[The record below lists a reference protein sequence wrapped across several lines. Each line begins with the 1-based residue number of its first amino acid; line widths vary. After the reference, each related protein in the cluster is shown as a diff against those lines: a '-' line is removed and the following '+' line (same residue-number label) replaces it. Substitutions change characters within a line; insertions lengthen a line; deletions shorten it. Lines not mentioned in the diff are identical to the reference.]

1 MAVPSHARG
10 YESFGG
16 SAGRTCAESTPDW
29 TYPPTGPAG
38 APNIVVVLVDD
49 MGYSDIGPFG
59 SEIETPTLDRLAAQG
74 VRLSNYHTTPLCSP
88 SRAALLTGINA
99 HRAGFG
105 FVANADPGYPGLRL
119 ELADDVL
126 TLPEMLRDNGY
137 ATYAVGKWHLVRD
150 ATMNPAANRGSWP
163 TQRGFDR
170 YYGSLE
176 GLNSFY
182 YPNQLISDA
191 SVVDVEEYP
200 QDYYLTDDLT
210 DKALSYIKDLRAH
223 DADKPFFLYFAHVAM
238 HGPLQAK
245 AEDQAKYRGRYA
257 EGWDELRRRRFAEQ
271 LAHGL
276 FPPGTQQKPR
286 NTEPGYEAAQWTS
299 LSADEQRRYAKYME
313 VYAGMVDSIDQSL
326 GRIVDL
332 LDELG
337 EFDNTIIVFTS
348 DNGGTAEGGPEGTRS
363 YFAEFAHVDDPEW
376 VGDVAHDED
385 LIGTARLGVHYPR
398 GWGQASNTPFR
409 FYKGQTFA
417 GGVRVPL
424 VVSWPKGLP
433 RTDAD
438 SGIRHEYAYVTDLAP
453 TLLELA
459 GLRSP
464 SVRHGLP
471 AKEFDGVS
479 AAELLRDPT
488 AQTLHTEQYSEMTG
502 HRGFY
507 RDGWKLLSLHEA
519 DSDLDAPN
527 WQLFDVRADPTELHD
542 LSARYPDKAAELARA
557 WDESAWANTVFPL
570 LTRADL
576 SRRRPEE
583 ARFAA
588 PIRLLPGTPTLER
601 YRSQR
606 LIAYRDFTITA
617 DLTAARPSL
626 DPPRAASS
634 PTAGTDVHAAGTAS
648 AADARAAVAPT
659 ARPEIGYRRG
669 DEGVLVAHG
678 DPLGGYL
685 LYIEDGEVVLG
696 VNSYGRYASVGAPLP
711 IGARQITVRATVRPH
726 LRWDFTIEVDD
737 TPLAELTDRVQL
749 VGMAPWT
756 GISVGVD
763 ARGPVAWELRTRR
776 GSFRY
781 TGGLRA
787 VTYTPGPIQV
797 PQRTIEAVEREAEY
811 AAE

>member
-1 MAVPSHARG
+1 MPVPPHARG
-10 YESFGG
+10 YASFGG
-16 SAGRTCAESTPDW
+16 SAGRTSAESTPDW
-29 TYPPTGPAG
+29 TYPPTAPAG
-38 APNIVVVLVDD
+38 SPNIVVVLVDD

-88 SRAALLTGINA
+88 SRAALLTGINS

-126 TLPEMLRDNGY
+126 TLPEILRGNGY

-150 ATMNPAANRGSWP
+150 ATMNPSAHRDSWP

-182 YPNQLISDA
+182 YPNQLVSDS
-191 SVVDVEEYP
+191 SVVDVQEYP
-200 QDYYLTDDLT
+200 QGYYLTDDLT

-223 DADKPFFLYFAHVAM
+223 DAEKPFFLYFAHVAM

-245 AEDQAKYRGRYA
+245 AEDQAKYRGRYDQ
-257 EGWDELRRRRFAEQ
+257 GWDELRRRRFAQQ
-271 LAHGL
+271 LAQGL
-276 FPPGTQQKPR
+276 FPPGTEQKPR
-286 NTEPGYEAAQWTS
+286 NTEPGYEAAEWDS

-332 LDELG
+332 LDDLG
-337 EFDNTIIVFTS
+337 ELDNTIIVFTS

-363 YFAEFAHVDDPEW
+363 YFAEFAHIDDPDW
-376 VGDVAHDED
+376 VGDVPHDED
-385 LIGTARLGVHYPR
+385 LIGTAKLGVHYPR

-433 RTDAD
+433 RTGTD

-453 TLLELA
+453 TLLDLA
-459 GLRSP
+459 GLDRP
-464 SVRHGLP
+464 SVRNGLP
-471 AKEFDGVS
+471 AKDFDGIS
-479 AAELLRDPT
+479 AAELLRDPAAPT
-488 AQTLHTEQYSEMTG
+488 RHTEQYSEMTG

-507 RDGWKLLSLHEA
+507 RDGWKLLSLHDA
-519 DSDLDAPN
+519 DADIDAPN

-542 LSARYPDKAAELARA
+542 LSAQYPDKAGELATA

-576 SRRRPEE
+576 FRRRPEE

-588 PIRLLPGTPTLER
+588 PVRLLPGTPTLER

-617 DLTAARPSL
+617 DLTGARPPAGATAPATS
-626 DPPRAASS
+626 RASDAA
-634 PTAGTDVHAAGTAS
+634 PDVAERAEVAGFQL
-648 AADARAAVAPT
+648 
-659 ARPEIGYRRG
+659 G

-696 VNSYGRYASVGAPLP
+696 VNSYGRYASVGVPLP
-711 IGARQITVRATVRPH
+711 IGTREITVRATIEPR
-726 LRWDFTIEVDD
+726 LRWDFTIQVDG
-737 TPLAELTDRVQL
+737 TPLAELTDQVQL

-763 ARGPVAWELRTRR
+763 ARGPVSWDLRERR
-776 GSFRY
+776 GPFRY
-781 TGGLRA
+781 TGSLRA
-787 VTYTPGPIQV
+787 ITYTPGPVQV
-797 PQRTIEAVEREAEY
+797 PQRTIDAVEREAEY

>member
-1 MAVPSHARG
+1 MPVPSPARG

-16 SAGRTCAESTPDW
+16 AIGRTTADSTPEW
-29 TYPPTGPAG
+29 TYPPTAPAG

-59 SEIETPTLDRLAAQG
+59 SEIETPTLDRLAANG
-74 VRLSNYHTTPLCSP
+74 VRLTNYHTTPLCSP
-88 SRAALLTGINA
+88 SRAALLTGINS

-119 ELADDVL
+119 ELADDAL
-126 TLPEMLRDNGY
+126 TLPEILRDNGY

-150 ATMNPAANRGSWP
+150 ATMNPAAHRDSWP

-182 YPNQLISDA
+182 YPNQLVSDS

-200 QDYYLTDDLT
+200 ADYYLTDDLT
-210 DKALSYIKDLRAH
+210 DKAIAYLKDLRAH
-223 DADKPFFLYFAHVAM
+223 DAGKPFFLYFAHVAM

-245 AEDQAKYRGRYA
+245 PADLAKYRGRYA
-257 EGWDELRRRRFAEQ
+257 AGWDRLRQNRFAAQ
-271 LAHGL
+271 LAQGL
-276 FPPGTQQKPR
+276 FPPGTEQKPR
-286 NTEPGYEAAQWTS
+286 NTEPGYEAAEWDS
-299 LSADEQRRYAKYME
+299 LSAGQQRRFARYME

-326 GRIVDL
+326 GRL
-332 LDELG
+332 LDTLEQLG
-337 EFDNTIIVFTS
+337 ELDNTIVVFTS

-363 YFAEFAHVDDPEW
+363 YFAEFARIDDPDW
-376 VGDVAHDED
+376 IGDVPHDEE

-424 VVSWPKGLP
+424 LVSWPKGLP
-433 RTDAD
+433 RGAGDN
-438 SGIRHEYAYVTDLAP
+438 GIRHEYAYVTDLAP

-459 GLRSP
+459 GLRRP
-464 SVRHGLP
+464 SVRNGLP
-471 AKEFDGVS
+471 AKDFDGVS
-479 AAELLRDPT
+479 AAALLRDPQAAT
-488 AQTLHTEQYSEMTG
+488 RHTEQYSEMTG

-507 RDGWKLLSLHEA
+507 RDGWKLLSLHEPGA
-519 DSDLDAPN
+519 DLDGPH

-542 LSARYPDKAAELARA
+542 VSDRYPDKVAELAAA

-570 LTRADL
+570 LTRQDL
-576 SRRRPEE
+576 ARRRPEE
-583 ARFAA
+583 ARLGE
-588 PIRLLPGTPTLER
+588 PLRLLPGTPTLER

-617 DLTAARPSL
+617 EL
-626 DPPRAASS
+626 
-634 PTAGTDVHAAGTAS
+634 AGYH
-648 AADARAAVAPT
+648 P
-659 ARPEIGYRRG
+659 G

-685 LYIEDGEVVLG
+685 LYIEDGWLVFG
-696 VNSYGRYASVGAPLP
+696 VNSYGRYDSVSTGPLTAG
-711 IGARQITVRATVRPH
+711 IRRISVTATVRAQ
-726 LRWDFTIEVDD
+726 LRWDFA
-737 TPLAELTDRVQL
+737 LAIDGVRVARLRDQVQL
-749 VGMAPWT
+749 VGMSPWT

-763 ARGPVAWELRTRR
+763 ARGPVSWELRERR
-776 GSFRY
+776 GPFRY
-781 TGGLRA
+781 GGELRA
-787 VTYTPGPIQV
+787 VTYTPGPIRV
-797 PQRTIEAVEREAEY
+797 PAGTIEAVEREAEFV
-811 AAE
+811 AE

>member
-1 MAVPSHARG
+1 MPVPPHARG
-10 YESFGG
+10 YASFGG
-16 SAGRTCAESTPDW
+16 SAGRTSAESTPDW
-29 TYPPTGPAG
+29 TYPPTAPAG
-38 APNIVVVLVDD
+38 APNIIVVLVDD

-59 SEIETPTLDRLAAQG
+59 SEIETPTLDRLAARG

-88 SRAALLTGINA
+88 SRAALLTGINS

-126 TLPEMLRDNGY
+126 TLPEILRGNGY

-150 ATMNPAANRGSWP
+150 ATMNPSAHRDSWP

-182 YPNQLISDA
+182 YPNQLVSDS

-200 QDYYLTDDLT
+200 EGYYLTDDLT

-223 DADKPFFLYFAHVAM
+223 DAEKPFFLYFAHVAM

-245 AEDQAKYRGRYA
+245 AEDQAKYRGRYDQ
-257 EGWDELRRRRFAEQ
+257 GWDELRRRRFAEQ
-271 LAHGL
+271 LAQGL
-276 FPPGTQQKPR
+276 FPPGTEQKPR
-286 NTEPGYEAAQWTS
+286 NTEPGYEAAEWDS

-332 LDELG
+332 LDDLG
-337 EFDNTIIVFTS
+337 ELDNTIIVFTS

-363 YFAEFAHVDDPEW
+363 YFAEFAHVDDPDW
-376 VGDVAHDED
+376 VGDVPHDED
-385 LIGTARLGVHYPR
+385 LIGTAKLGVHYPR

-433 RTDAD
+433 RTGTD

-453 TLLELA
+453 TLLDLA
-459 GLRSP
+459 GLDRP
-464 SVRHGLP
+464 TVRNGLP
-471 AKEFDGVS
+471 AKDFDGIS
-479 AAELLRDPT
+479 AAELLRDP
-488 AQTLHTEQYSEMTG
+488 AAPARHTEQYSEMTG

-519 DSDLDAPN
+519 DADIDAPN

-542 LSARYPDKAAELARA
+542 LSAKYPDKAAELATA

-576 SRRRPEE
+576 FRRRPEE

-588 PIRLLPGTPTLER
+588 PVRLLPGTPTLER

-617 DLTAARPSL
+617 DLTGARP
-626 DPPRAASS
+626 PAAA
-634 PTAGTDVHAAGTAS
+634 T
-648 AADARAAVAPT
+648 APT
-659 ARPEIGYRRG
+659 TSRASDAAPDVAERAEVAGFRIG

-696 VNSYGRYASVGAPLP
+696 VNSYGRYASVGVPLP
-711 IGARQITVRATVRPH
+711 IGTREITVRATIEPR
-726 LRWDFTIEVDD
+726 LRWDFTIQVDG
-737 TPLAELTDRVQL
+737 TPLAELTDQVQL

-763 ARGPVAWELRTRR
+763 ARGPVSWDLRERR
-776 GSFRY
+776 GPFRY
-781 TGGLRA
+781 TGSLRA
-787 VTYTPGPIQV
+787 ITYTPGPVQV
-797 PQRTIEAVEREAEY
+797 PQRTIDAVEREAEY

>member
-1 MAVPSHARG
+1 MPVPSPARG

-16 SAGRTCAESTPDW
+16 AIGRTTADSTPEW
-29 TYPPTGPAG
+29 TYPPTAPAG

-59 SEIETPTLDRLAAQG
+59 SEIETPTLDRLAANG
-74 VRLSNYHTTPLCSP
+74 VRLTNYHTTPLCSP
-88 SRAALLTGINA
+88 SRAALLTGINS

-126 TLPEMLRDNGY
+126 TLPEILRDNGY

-150 ATMNPAANRGSWP
+150 ATMNPAAHRDSWP

-182 YPNQLISDA
+182 YPNQLVSDS

-200 QDYYLTDDLT
+200 ADYYLTDDLT
-210 DKALSYIKDLRAH
+210 DKAIAYLKDLRAH
-223 DADKPFFLYFAHVAM
+223 DAGKPFFLYFAHVAM

-245 AEDQAKYRGRYA
+245 PADLAKYRGRYA
-257 EGWDELRRRRFAEQ
+257 AGWDRLRQNRFAAQ
-271 LAHGL
+271 LAQGL
-276 FPPGTQQKPR
+276 FPPGTEQKPR
-286 NTEPGYEAAQWTS
+286 NTEPGYEAAEWDS
-299 LSADEQRRYAKYME
+299 LSAGQQRRFARYME

-326 GRIVDL
+326 GRL
-332 LDELG
+332 LDTLEQLG
-337 EFDNTIIVFTS
+337 ELDNTIVVFTS

-363 YFAEFAHVDDPEW
+363 YFAEFARIDDPDW
-376 VGDVAHDED
+376 IGDVPHDEE

-424 VVSWPKGLP
+424 LVSWPKGLP
-433 RTDAD
+433 RGAGDN
-438 SGIRHEYAYVTDLAP
+438 GIRHEYAYVTDLAP

-459 GLRSP
+459 GLRRP
-464 SVRHGLP
+464 SVRNGLP
-471 AKEFDGVS
+471 AKDFDGVS
-479 AAELLRDPT
+479 AAALLRDPQAAT
-488 AQTLHTEQYSEMTG
+488 RHTEQYSEMTG

-507 RDGWKLLSLHEA
+507 RDGWKLLSLHEPGA
-519 DSDLDAPN
+519 DLDGPH

-542 LSARYPDKAAELARA
+542 VSDRYPDKVAELAAA

-570 LTRADL
+570 LTRQDL
-576 SRRRPEE
+576 ARRRPEE
-583 ARFAA
+583 ARLGE
-588 PIRLLPGTPTLER
+588 PLRLLPGTPTLER

-617 DLTAARPSL
+617 EL
-626 DPPRAASS
+626 
-634 PTAGTDVHAAGTAS
+634 AGYH
-648 AADARAAVAPT
+648 P
-659 ARPEIGYRRG
+659 G

-685 LYIEDGEVVLG
+685 LYIEDGWLVFG
-696 VNSYGRYASVGAPLP
+696 VNSYGRYDSVSTGPLTAD
-711 IGARQITVRATVRPH
+711 IRRISVSATVRPQ
-726 LRWDFTIEVDD
+726 LRWDFA
-737 TPLAELTDRVQL
+737 LAIDGVRVARLRDQVQL
-749 VGMAPWT
+749 VGMSPWT

-763 ARGPVAWELRTRR
+763 ARGPVSWELRERR
-776 GSFRY
+776 GPFRY
-781 TGGLRA
+781 GGELRA
-787 VTYTPGPIQV
+787 VTYTPGPIRV
-797 PQRTIEAVEREAEY
+797 PAGTIEAVEREAEFV
-811 AAE
+811 AE